1 MNTISPYGS
10 WKSPITS
17 DLIVSGTVGLGQ
29 IAIDGDDIYWVEGR
43 PSEAGRSVLVRRT
56 PDGKI
61 TDVTPPPFNVR
72 TRVHEYGGAAF
83 AVSDSV
89 VYFSHFADQR
99 IYCQTLNSPPEPL
112 TPAAK
117 CCYADAIVDKPRN
130 RLICVRE
137 DNAGKG
143 ESVNTIVS
151 INLDNGEDI
160 QILTQGN
167 DFYASPRLSP
177 DGVQLSWICWNHPN
191 MPWDGTELW
200 VAEINADGSLGE
212 KYLVAGGVDESIFQ
226 PEWSPDGV
234 LYFVSDKSNWWNFY
248 RTPLNPPLARGEA
261 RVGTEPNRT
270 PLNPPLLRGE
280 ARVGTEAPL
289 ASREAGIENPHLA
302 RGEAEIEPLCEMAAE
317 FGLPQWVF
325 GMSTYAF
332 VSESKII
339 CTYTQQGKWHLGSL
353 DLATKQLTNIE
364 TGYTDISSVKARG
377 ETVVFLAGS
386 PIASTAIV
394 QLNLATSQRKILRKS
409 SDLNIDSG
417 YLSVPEPLEFPT
429 ENGLTAFGFFY
440 PPKNQDFAAPESE
453 KPPLVVKSHGGPTA
467 ATSSSM
473 NLKIQYWTSRGFAVL
488 DVNYGGSTG
497 YGREYRRRL
506 QDSWGIVD
514 VDDCANGAKYLA
526 EQGLVDGERMAIA
539 GGSAGGYTTLCAL
552 TFRDVFKAG
561 ASYYGVSDLE
571 ALTNDTHKF
580 EARYLDGLIGPYPAR
595 KDLYVA
601 RSPIHAAE
609 GLSCP
614 VIFFQGLEDKVVP
627 PNQAEMMVEILKAK
641 GLPVAYVAYEGEQ
654 HGFRRAENIKR
665 TLDGEFYFYSRVFG
679 FELAEPVEPVPIY
692 NL

>member
-1 MNTISPYGS
+1 M
-10 WKSPITS
+10 
-17 DLIVSGTVGLGQ
+17 
-29 IAIDGDDIYWVEGR
+29 
-43 PSEAGRSVLVRRT
+43 RRT

-61 TDVTPPPFNVR
+61 TDVTPAPFNVR
-72 TRVHEYGGAAF
+72 TRVHEYGGGSF
-83 AVSDSV
+83 AVAAGV

-99 IYCQTLNSPPEPL
+99 IYCQTLDSQPEPL
-112 TPAAK
+112 TPAAN
-117 CCYADAIVDKPRN
+117 CRYADAIVDTQKN

-137 DNAGKG
+137 DNAGDG
-143 ESVNTIVS
+143 EAVNTIVS

-167 DFYASPRLSP
+167 DFYASPSLSP
-177 DGVQLSWICWNHPN
+177 DGSQLAWISWNHPN

-200 VAEINADGSLGE
+200 VAEINADGSLC
-212 KYLVAGGVDESIFQ
+212 KKKLVAGGVDESIFQ
-226 PEWSPDGV
+226 PEWSLDGV
-234 LYFVSDKSNWWNFY
+234 LYFVSDKSNWWNLY
-248 RTPLNPPLARGEA
+248 
-261 RVGTEPNRT
+261 RT

-280 ARVGTEAPL
+280 AG
-289 ASREAGIENPHLA
+289 
-302 RGEAEIEPLCEMAAE
+302 IEPLCEMAAE
-317 FGLPQWVF
+317 FGLPQWIF
-325 GMSTYAF
+325 GMSTYAI

-339 CTYTQQGKWHLGSL
+339 CTYTQQGKWQLASL
-353 DLATKQLTNIE
+353 DLIAKQLTTIE
-364 TGYTDISSVKARG
+364 TPYTDISSVKARG
-377 ETVVFLAGS
+377 EIVVFLAGS
-386 PIASTAIV
+386 PTESTAIV
-394 QLNLATSQRKILRKS
+394 QLNLATSQREVLRLS
-409 SDLNIDSG
+409 SDLSIEPG
-417 YLSVPEPLEFPT
+417 YLSVAEPIAFPT

-440 PPKNQDFAAPESE
+440 TPQNQDFAAPAGE

-467 ATSSSM
+467 ATSSSLS
-473 NLKIQYWTSRGFAVL
+473 LKIQYWTSRGFAVL

-497 YGREYRRRL
+497 YGREYRKRL

-526 EQGLVDGERMAIA
+526 QKGLVDGERMAIA

-571 ALTNDTHKF
+571 ALATDTHKF
-580 EARYLDGLIGPYPAR
+580 ESRYLDGLIGPYPER

-601 RSPIHAAE
+601 RSPIHSAE
-609 GLSCP
+609 RLSCP

-627 PNQAEMMVEILKAK
+627 PNQAQMMVEILKAK

-665 TLDGEFYFYSRVFG
+665 TLDGEFYFYSRVFK
-679 FELAEPVEPVPIY
+679 FELAESVEEVPIY